1 MAGVVEDVLAVV
13 GGVDHGCAATLC
25 RQLFNDAAE
34 QQIRLTYR
42 VVVGVDEL
50 RAILALSPVIL
61 VVLKLAH
68 VVGIAV
74 GVAEMRAV
82 GV

>member
-1 MAGVVEDVLAVV
+1 MAGIVEDVLAVV
-13 GGVDHGCAATLC
+13 GGVDHGGAATMC
-25 RQLFNDAAE
+25 RQLFDDASE
-34 QQIRLTYR
+34 QQIRDRYR

-50 RAILALSPVIL
+50 RTVLALSPVIL
-61 VVLKLAH
+61 VVLKIAH
-68 VVGIAV
+68 EVGIAV

>member
-1 MAGVVEDVLAVV
+1 MAGVVEDVFAVV
-13 GGVDHGCAATLC
+13 GGVDHGCAATMC
-25 RQLFNDAAE
+25 RQLFDDAAE

-50 RAILALSPVIL
+50 LTILALCPVIL
-61 VVLKLAH
+61 VVLKVAH
-68 VVGIAV
+68 EVGIAV
-74 GVAEMRAV
+74 GVAEMRSV

>member
-13 GGVDHGCAATLC
+13 GGVDHGCAATMC

-34 QQIRLTYR
+34 QQVCLTYR

-50 RAILALSPVIL
+50 RAVLAFRT
-61 VVLKLAH
+61 VVLVGLELAH

-74 GVAEMRAV
+74 GVAEM
-82 GV
+82 

>member
-1 MAGVVEDVLAVV
+1 MAGIVEDVLAVV
-13 GGVDHGCAATLC
+13 GGVDHGGAATLC
-25 RQLFNDAAE
+25 RQLFDDAAE

-50 RAILALSPVIL
+50 RTIFALCSVIA
-61 VVLKLAH
+61 VVLKIAH
-68 VVGIAV
+68 EVGITV
-74 GVAEMRAV
+74 GVAEMGAV